1 MALDHAAG
9 CIRVNCLCPGVVET
23 PIHSETIEAMGV
35 EFWREQFGPMH
46 PLGRVG
52 TPEDV
57 ARLLADEENSSWIT
71 GAVIPIDGGLAA
83 G

>member
-1 MALDHAAG
+1 
-9 CIRVNCLCPGVVET
+9 
-23 PIHSETIEAMGV
+23 
-35 EFWREQFGPMH
+35 
-46 PLGRVG
+46 VG